1 MTGAMAVQEMS
12 YALIS
17 ILTMMLISPFHHF
30 VPMKKL
36 KGKYSLNIS
45 LELHNFN

>member
-12 YALIS
+12 YVLIL
-17 ILTMMLISPFHHF
+17 ILTMMLFSPFHHF

-36 KGKYSLNIS
+36 KGKYNLNINLQS
-45 LELHNFN
+45 HNID